1 MDFSRLR
8 DEVEVDRENYRLYLT
23 KFEEARISNAMDTEQ
38 IANVSIIESARPPL
52 KPTSPKI
59 MLNMVLAAFVGGF
72 GGLGLALL
80 SEYMDDTFDRA
91 EDVES
96 NLHVP
101 VLASIPNL
109 EMDRRK

>member
-1 MDFSRLR
+1 MML
-8 DEVEVDRENYRLYLT
+8 
-23 KFEEARISNAMDTEQ
+23 AIS
-38 IANVSIIESARPPL
+38 L
-52 KPTSPKI
+52 
-59 MLNMVLAAFVGGF
+59 GGF
-72 GGLGLALL
+72 GSLGLVLL